1 MSQNRVITYGW
12 IALWLASLVV
22 ALFCRPPLPIDETRY
37 LSVAWEMWQ
46 SHQFLVPHINGLP
59 YSHKPPLLFWL
70 IQAGWGLL
78 GVNVWSARLTAP
90 LFGLFSVLLAV
101 RLARL
106 LWPDRLQL
114 HQNIPYL
121 ILGTCFWSVYSTLTL
136 FDMLLA
142 CFSLVAWIGLCLVQS
157 TKRRMGWGL
166 YAAATG
172 LGILAKGPII
182 LVYIVPPALLAPWW
196 MSKMQAG
203 SWRRWYG
210 GFVLA
215 IAAGAALAL
224 AWAIPASKAGGEQY
238 AQAILLGQTAGRMVH
253 SFAHQ
258 RPFYWYLLLVPL
270 LFFPWSFF
278 LPIWSGL
285 RRLPLSPAVRFCLS
299 ILAPGF
305 LALSAISGK
314 QTHYLLPL
322 LPAAALL
329 IARASCEGSEGP
341 EGKTGPSRALPLL
354 LAMLAL
360 LLTIAPMLPLKG
372 GDSEMLA
379 YLPPWLGLGPLVA
392 AIVLSFGKA
401 EQKNSIVWTATT
413 LQLVL
418 IFLHLALVRP
428 LHRLYEVTAIGISI
442 QQAQAAGKEVAVFP
456 ARLSDQFQFAGRLTV
471 PLVPQQTFEE
481 TILWAGQ
488 HQVHNVLFFLNSK
501 EYSNLTFN
509 ESCVVQPYK
518 HGWLIFSSAQDVSSS
533 SAHWFSRKYNLSNAH
548 QIK

>member
-12 IALWLASLVV
+12 IPLWLALLGV

-106 LWPDRLQL
+106 LWPDRPQL
-114 HQNIPYL
+114 HQNVPYFV
-121 ILGTCFWSVYSTLTL
+121 LGTCFWSVYSTLTL

-142 CFSLVAWIGLCLVQS
+142 CFSLVAWIGLCLAQT
-157 TKRRMGWGL
+157 TKRRLGWGL

-196 MSKMQAG
+196 TSKVQAG
-203 SWRRWYG
+203 SWRLWYG
-210 GFVLA
+210 GFAVA
-215 IAAGAALAL
+215 VTAGAALAL
-224 AWAIPASKAGGEQY
+224 AWAIPAAKAGGEQY
-238 AQAILLGQTAGRMVH
+238 AEAIFLGQTAGRMVH

-258 RPFYWYLLLVPL
+258 RPFYWYLLLAPL
-270 LFFPWSFF
+270 LFFPWFFF

-285 RRLPLSPAVRFCLS
+285 RGLSLSSAVRFCLS

-314 QTHYLLPL
+314 QIHYLLPL
-322 LPAAALL
+322 LPPAMLL
-329 IARASCEGSEGP
+329 IARASCERGDGRD
-341 EGKTGPSRALPLL
+341 GKAGPSRVLPS
-354 LAMLAL
+354 MLAL
-360 LLTIAPMLPLKG
+360 LALLLCVVPNMPLKG

-379 YLPPWLGLGPLVA
+379 YLPTWLGLGPLVA
-392 AIVLSFGKA
+392 AIVLLFED
-401 EQKNSIVWTATT
+401 EQKNSIVRTATV
-413 LQLVL
+413 LQFVL
-418 IFLHLALVRP
+418 IFLHLALARP
-428 LHRLYEVTAIGISI
+428 LHRLYEVTSIGSSI
-442 QQAQAAGKEVAVFP
+442 QQTQAAGKEVAVFP

-471 PLVPQQTFEE
+471 PLVPLQTFEE
-481 TILWAGQ
+481 AIFWSDQ
-488 HQVHNVLFFLNSK
+488 HQAHSVLFFLNSK
-501 EYSNLTFN
+501 EYSHLTFN
-509 ESCVVQPYK
+509 EGGVMQPYK
-518 HGWLIFSSAQDVSSS
+518 HGWLIFSSAKDVSSFS
-533 SAHWFSRKYNLSNAH
+533 THWFSRENLSNAH

>member
-1 MSQNRVITYGW
+1 MPENRVITHGW
-12 IALWLASLVV
+12 LALWLALLIV
-22 ALFCRPPLPIDETRY
+22 ALLCRPPLPIDETRY

-70 IQAGWGLL
+70 IQAGWGLF
-78 GVNVWSARLTAP
+78 GVNAWSARLTAP
-90 LFGLFSVLLAV
+90 LFGLFSIVLAV

-106 LWPDRLQL
+106 LWPDRPQL
-114 HQNIPYL
+114 HQNLPYL
-121 ILGTCFWSVYSTLTL
+121 LLGTCFWSVYSTLTL

-142 CFSLVAWIGLCLVQS
+142 CFSLVAWIGLFLAQA
-157 TKRRMGWGL
+157 TRRRWGWGL
-166 YAAATG
+166 YAVAAG

-196 MSKMQAG
+196 TSKMQAG

-210 GFVLA
+210 DFALA
-215 IAAGAALAL
+215 VAAGAALAL
-224 AWAIPASKAGGEQY
+224 AWAIPAARAGGEQY
-238 AQAILLGQTAGRMVH
+238 AQAIFLGQTAGRMVH

-258 RPFYWYLLLVPL
+258 RPFYWYLLLAPL
-270 LFFPWSFF
+270 LFFPWFFF
-278 LPIWSGL
+278 LPLWSGL
-285 RRLPLSPAVRFCLS
+285 RRLQLSPAVRFCLS

-314 QTHYLLPL
+314 QIHYLLPL

-329 IARASCEGSEGP
+329 IAQASCEGSEGR

-354 LAMLAL
+354 LVLLAL

-379 YLPPWLGLGPLVA
+379 YLPTWLGLGPLVV
-392 AIVLSFGKA
+392 AIVLFFDKS
-401 EQKNSIVWTATT
+401 EQLNSIIRTATA

-418 IFLHLALVRP
+418 IFLHLALARP
-428 LHRLYEVTAIGISI
+428 LHRLYDLTAIGNSI
-442 QQAQAAGKEVAVFP
+442 QQAQAVGKKVAVFP

-471 PLVPQQTFEE
+471 PLVPQQTIEKA
-481 TILWAGQ
+481 ILWSGQ
-488 HQVHNVLFFLNSK
+488 RQEYNVLFFLNKK
-501 EYSNLTFN
+501 ERPQLTFK
-509 ESCVVQPYK
+509 EGCVVQPYK
-518 HGWLIFSSAQDVSSS
+518 DAWLIFSSAKDVSFASTY
-533 SAHWFSRKYNLSNAH
+533 WFNR
-548 QIK
+548 